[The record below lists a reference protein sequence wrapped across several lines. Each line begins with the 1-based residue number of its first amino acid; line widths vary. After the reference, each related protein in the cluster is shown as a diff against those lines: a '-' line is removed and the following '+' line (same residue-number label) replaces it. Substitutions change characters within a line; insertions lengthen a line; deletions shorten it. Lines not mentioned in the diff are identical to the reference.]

1 MGVKKAEVEVECGLT
16 QGKSVDCLV
25 GEWTTDSDD
34 CGNEGECDGGG
45 TIMLS
50 RKITVRPMCGGKQ
63 CGPLAEVKRCP
74 DAPPCLFKTPQA
86 VRTTFLLSG
95 VDADTYDANDDA
107 IKATIK

>member
-1 MGVKKAEVEVECGLT
+1 MVVFVCNINAHLRYA
-16 QGKSVDCLV
+16 
-25 GEWTTDSDD
+25 
-34 CGNEGECDGGG
+34 
-45 TIMLS
+45 MYYRS

-63 CGPLAEVKRCP
+63 CDPLAEVKRCP

-107 IKATIK
+107 IKATIKVSNF